1 MRRLLIVLFLLA
13 ALPASAAWKFN
24 PHTGKQDYY
33 EVSGAPADN
42 TIGTSKIIDNTVT
55 PAKLKSIGTPDNTM
69 VPFWDSAGLFR
80 WASPSG
86 HSAATVLDS
95 TTIDFSITG
104 QQITGSVIT
113 TALDCAVASGASGIM
128 TGADKSKL
136 DGIAAGAE
144 VNVNADWTAGAG
156 DSQILNKPTIPADIS
171 GAKYVTMQAEAGLS
185 AEVVVPTCTGTDKL
199 TSNGTA
205 VSCATDETGA
215 GFPGYSDAEG
225 DPAAIGTV
233 ADGTSAYPSRRD
245 HVHAG
250 SHTALTDIGTN
261 AHSAI
266 DTFIASKGAASGLAS
281 LSAGSLVV
289 QNPANAQATA
299 AQDKIP
305 IAGVGGTIATG
316 WIPDLSG
323 TYAAA
328 ALGVNNGNS
337 HDHAGGDGAQIAYSG
352 LSGLPTLGTAAAKN
366 IPAAGDASA
375 TEVVYG
381 TDTRLTNARTPSSH
395 GNEAHSSAFI
405 TANVFSDAEG
415 DPAGIGTTAD
425 GTSANAARRDHV
437 HAGDHVNLAN
447 KGTNTH
453 AQIDT
458 FVASKAAASG
468 LASLDAGSLVV
479 QNPTNATATPTASK
493 IVIADGG
500 GKVDG
505 WITAATDAAAGKVEL
520 ATDAET
526 ITGTDTARA
535 VTPAN
540 ARAAYTPANI
550 AATPGADHTATG
562 STTNALNA
570 GGTITIMDLVILNS
584 SSQWVQTDANAAA
597 TYAGMLA
604 ISLESKTVGQ
614 AMKVALPG
622 TFVRDDT
629 WAWTPG
635 AVLYLSETAGQ
646 ITATQ
651 PVTTDAAIRVIGF
664 AVTADVIYF
673 FPSPDWI
680 THT

>member
-1 MRRLLIVLFLLA
+1 MKRLVIVLLLLI

-24 PHTGKQDYY
+24 PHTGKPDYY
-33 EVSGAPADN
+33 ETSGSPADN
-42 TIGTSKIIDNTVT
+42 TLT
-55 PAKLKSIGTPDNTM
+55 PIKLKATGTPDATM
-69 VPFWDSAGLFR
+69 VPFWDSSGLFR

-86 HSAATVLDS
+86 HAAATVLDS
-95 TTIDFSITG
+95 PTIDFSLSG
-104 QQITGSVIT
+104 QQVTGSVVT
-113 TALDCAVASGASGIM
+113 TALDCVVASGASGIM
-128 TGADKSKL
+128 TGADKAKL
-136 DGIAAGAE
+136 DGIASGAE
-144 VNVNADWTAGAG
+144 VNVNADWNAGSG
-156 DSQILNKPTIPADIS
+156 DAQILNKPTIPADIS

-199 TSNGTA
+199 TGNGT
-205 VSCATDETGA
+205 VISCATDETGGGA
-215 GFPGYSDAEG
+215 FPGYSDAEG
-225 DPAAIGTV
+225 DPAAIGTA
-233 ADGTSAYPSRRD
+233 ADGTSIYPSRRD
-245 HVHAG
+245 HAHAG
-250 SHTALTDIGTN
+250 SHTALSDIGTN
-261 AHSAI
+261 THATI
-266 DTFIASKGAASGLAS
+266 DTFIGSKGAASGLAS

-323 TYAAA
+323 TYAIA
-328 ALGVNNGNS
+328 ALGVTNGNS

-352 LSGLPTLGTAAAKN
+352 LSGLPSLGTAAAKD

-395 GNEAHSSAFI
+395 GNEAHSSTFL
-405 TANVFSDAEG
+405 TANVYNDAEG
-415 DPAGIGTTAD
+415 DPAGIGATAD

-453 AQIDT
+453 AQLDT
-458 FVASKAAASG
+458 FVSSKAAASG
-468 LASLDAGSLVV
+468 LASLDAGSKVV
-479 QNPTNATATPTASK
+479 QDPTNATATPTASK

-540 ARAAYTPANI
+540 ARSAYTPANI
-550 AATPGADHTATG
+550 AATPGSDHTATG
-562 STTNALNA
+562 PTTNALNA

-604 ISLESKTVGQ
+604 ISLESKTSGQ

-651 PVTTDAAIRVIGF
+651 PTTTDAAIRVIGF